1 MRDKIFLDTNVLIYL
16 SCEESL
22 FHKTSV
28 DNFKEI
34 KEHYELWT
42 STQVLREYA
51 VVMTRKDFVEKPLTN
66 REIINDL
73 NIWMQTLSICGE
85 NVENVK
91 ILNELI
97 KKYKVAGKR
106 IHDANIVAAM
116 IANEIKLLWTYNV
129 NDFRSFKEI
138 KLFKTR
144 LS

>member
-138 KLFKTR
+138 KIFKTR